1 MAGQANHK
9 TGRPFTGRHMLIL
22 MVSFFGVIVAVNVFM
37 MYKAVTTF
45 RGEDVK
51 QSYRQGLDYNKTLSK
66 RAKQMARGWSA
77 NINING
83 HILSLRLQDE
93 NGLPVRGL
101 KVEGVLKHP
110 VETDLDTLLL
120 FEFNTNT
127 DHYVAT
133 LPMGVEGK
141 RWVQTWANYA
151 NVQKGAD
158 ALFETKNEIW
168 LN

>member
-1 MAGQANHK
+1 MANTAHNK
-9 TGRPFTGRHMLIL
+9 SGRPFTGRSMLIL

-77 NINING
+77 YITIND
-83 HILSLRLQDE
+83 HILSLHIQDE

-101 KVEGVLKHP
+101 IVEGLLKHP

-120 FEFNTNT
+120 FEFDPNTS
-127 DHYVAT
+127 HYSAT
-133 LPMGVEGK
+133 IPMGVKGK
-141 RWVQTWANYA
+141 RWVQTRAHYD
-151 NVQKGAD
+151 NVPKGAD